1 MKMSYLKAM
10 AEAAN
15 AKCNMTTDEMFD
27 SIIEGIKRESAF
39 ITRFIT
45 NTSGQYLLRVEDG
58 KRKFLPR

>member
-1 MKMSYLKAM
+1 MSYLKAM

-39 ITRFIT
+39 IT

>member
-39 ITRFIT
+39 IT